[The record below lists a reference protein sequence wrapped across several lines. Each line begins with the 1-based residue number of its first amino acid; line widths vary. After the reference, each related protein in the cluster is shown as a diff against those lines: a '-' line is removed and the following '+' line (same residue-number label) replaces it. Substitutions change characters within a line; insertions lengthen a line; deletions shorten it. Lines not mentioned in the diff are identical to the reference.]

1 MGTTNGDKLRG
12 GINVG
17 EYVKRCTK
25 KVEHVKEGRRMIYAS
40 KKYAN
45 IRNFSSPWTNIDTG
59 VPGGTVQQHR
69 VLPDI

>member
-1 MGTTNGDKLRG
+1 MVDKLQG

-25 KVEHVKEGRRMIYAS
+25 KRRGTHDIR
-40 KKYAN
+40 KQKYAN
-45 IRNFSSPWTNIDTG
+45 IRNFSSPWTDIDTSA
-59 VPGGTVQQHR
+59 PGGTVQQHR